1 MTPIKNA
8 CVILIG
14 NEVLSGRT
22 QDANLAYLGKRLDE
36 LGIRMAEAR
45 VIADREDAIVATVNA
60 CRAAFDYVFTTGG
73 IGPTH
78 DDITAA
84 CIAKAFGV
92 ALERNPQAL
101 ALLHQHYKPEEV
113 TEARLTMADI
123 PAGARLID
131 NPVSKAPG
139 FQMDNVFVLAGV
151 PRIMQAMFEGLKE
164 RLAGGAPVLSK
175 TIAAFVPEGVMAS
188 PLAGLQEKYGD
199 VEIGSY
205 PFFRGGKPGTSIV
218 LRGRGEGRIKAA
230 AKELR
235 AVIRSF
241 GGEPVE
247 DEDVGEG

>member
-1 MTPIKNA
+1 MSVTA
-8 CVILIG
+8 CAVVIG

-22 QDANLAYLGKRLDE
+22 RDANIQYLGARLND
-36 LGIRMAEAR
+36 LGIRLMEVR
-45 VIADREDAIVATVNA
+45 VIPDDAAIIVQTVNR

-78 DDITAA
+78 DDITSG

-92 ALERNPQAL
+92 ALERNPVAL
-101 ALLHQHYKPEEV
+101 ALLEQHYRPEDV

-139 FQMDNVFVLAGV
+139 FQMDNVFVMAGV
-151 PRIMQAMFEGLKE
+151 PRIMQAMFEGIKD
-164 RLAGGAPVLSK
+164 RLAGGRPMLSK
-175 TIAAFVPEGVMAS
+175 TLASFIPEGLMGT
-188 PLAGLQEKYGD
+188 PLGAIQESHPH

-205 PFFRGGKPGTSIV
+205 PFFRDGKPGTSLV
-218 LRGRGEGRIKAA
+218 VRGADEADLEAA
-230 AKELR
+230 AEAVR
-235 AVIRSF
+235 ALIRSF

-247 DEDVGEG
+247 DLAVDEEI